1 MWHFYFFSA
10 WDSHPR
16 IHASLRSALLFANLV
31 CSRFG
36 YGQHTM
42 LSALRVAP
50 TLSASINKCRL
61 LGTFIFFSALRV
73 APTLSASINK
83 CRLLGTLIFF
93 SAWDSHPRVHASLRS
108 ALLFANLVCSRFSTR
123 ANCQLFFK
131 NQKFFINLHYSL
143 SKSKNNRT
151 LMYSVVFSI
160 CFTAC
165 ITRVLSFVPFE
176 RTRSK
181 IRVFLRKT
189 PRNV

>member
-42 LSALRVAP
+42 L
-50 TLSASINKCRL
+50 
-61 LGTFIFFSALRV
+61 SALRV